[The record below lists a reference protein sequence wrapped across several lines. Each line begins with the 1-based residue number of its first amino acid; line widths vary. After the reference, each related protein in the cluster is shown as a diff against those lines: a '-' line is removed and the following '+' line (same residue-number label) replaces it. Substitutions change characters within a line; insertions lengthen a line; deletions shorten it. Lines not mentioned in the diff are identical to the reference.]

1 MAKQTINNGDQL
13 LSVRTKIN
21 ENFDEVYTD
30 KLTPTEVATL
40 RTFLQY
46 WTVDANG
53 NLLPVTT
60 ASVDIGAADKK
71 VRDIFEDG
79 V

>member
-30 KLTPTEVATL
+30 KLTSTEVATL
-40 RTFLQY
+40 RAFLQH
-46 WTVDANG
+46 WTVDTNG

-60 ASVDIGAADKK
+60 ASVDIGSANKK
-71 VRDIFEDG
+71 VRDIYEDG

>member
-53 NLLPVTT
+53 NLLPVTN

-71 VRDIFEDG
+71 VRDFYEDG